1 MNTTKKEGKTAMLD
15 EHPRMRRE
23 KKTVDVMIRI
33 YCKGK
38 HKSKEHFCSDCR
50 EIQRYAFERLDK
62 CRYQEN
68 KPTCANCPIHCYKPS
83 MRKSIRAVMRYS
95 GPRMLRK
102 HPILAFRHIIDGRRK
117 MSVDGLTK

>member
-1 MNTTKKEGKTAMLD
+1 MLD
-15 EHPRMRRE
+15 EHPRMSRE
-23 KKTVDVMIRI
+23 KKTVNAMIRI

-38 HKSKEHFCSDCR
+38 HKSKENICSDCR
-50 EIQRYAFERLDK
+50 ELQRYAFERLNK

-83 MRKSIRAVMRYS
+83 MRKNIRAVMRYS

-102 HPILAFRHIIDGRRK
+102 HPILAFGHIIDGRRK
-117 MSVDGLTK
+117 MSEDEFTK